1 MNDFNFEEI
10 SKKSD
15 EELKKILSWLSMEP
29 IINDRI
35 QHRAIIQA
43 MVINQILFQ
52 RHIDGVEKRAR
63 TAQRVSIGLAFLA
76 LIVSIISITF
86 S

>member
-1 MNDFNFEEI
+1 MNDFNFDEI

-43 MVINQILFQ
+43 MVVNQILFQ

-63 TAQRVSIGLAFLA
+63 IGQRISMGIAVLA
-76 LIVSIISITF
+76 LLSPIWLS
-86 S
+86 